1 MNTAPSEEQILI
13 IRDSLSL
20 SEVISNKKLTV
31 YEENNCKKWMDF
43 KSDFHM
49 FLSHFK
55 MIFIDGTL
63 LSITGGT
70 PSSGFSQSDLTT
82 LYDSA
87 FTRFF
92 VTLQSHNY
100 EKIREL
106 ARDPQFS
113 KMLHKGRNSNY
124 ANIMLMITNHLMS
137 ILDLLLDIT
146 VLIKKMENYN
156 DYNHPDD
163 ESSSDDPSKYN
174 SYFVE
179 IQKKMKH
186 LNVLINGDDVN
197 KDVITRF
204 GAFSFFHGVSRP
216 LDPPF
221 VRLVRFFT
229 NLF

>member
-1 MNTAPSEEQILI
+1 MNIAPSEEQILI

-20 SEVISNKKLTV
+20 SKFISEKKLVV
-31 YEENNCKKWMDF
+31 YEPNNLKKWQDF
-43 KSDFHM
+43 ESDFHM
-49 FLSHFK
+49 FLSNFE
-55 MIFIDGTL
+55 MIFIDGAV
-63 LSITGGT
+63 LSITRS
-70 PSSGFSQSDLTT
+70 PSSKFSESQLIT
-82 LYDSA
+82 A

-100 EKIREL
+100 EKIAEL

-113 KMLHKGRNSNY
+113 KMLHEGRDSNY
-124 ANIMLMITNHLMS
+124 ANIMLMITNHLLT
-137 ILDLLLDIT
+137 ILDLLKDIAD
-146 VLIKKMENYN
+146 IIQKMENYN
-156 DYNHPDD
+156 DYNHPD
-163 ESSSDDPSKYN
+163 ESSDDSAKYN
-174 SYFVE
+174 SYFVQ

-186 LNVLINGDDVN
+186 LNILINGDDVN